1 MLLLLLLFLALAV
14 LCDLAEA
21 GEPHAVPLRA
31 PGHADEVEAAGGP
44 RRGRVSDRRGG
55 QRPAG
60 GPVRGRHESLSQNS
74 PQDG

>member
-1 MLLLLLLFLALAV
+1 MLLLFLALAV

-60 GPVRGRHESLSQNS
+60 GPVGGRHESLSQNP